1 LEDANRGGA
10 GVGRTMSAIEG
21 ERASHASILTSVE
34 FWFEITNWSHVDSVN
49 GESPL
54 LTRLEHRRGL

>member
-1 LEDANRGGA
+1 
-10 GVGRTMSAIEG
+10 MSAIEG